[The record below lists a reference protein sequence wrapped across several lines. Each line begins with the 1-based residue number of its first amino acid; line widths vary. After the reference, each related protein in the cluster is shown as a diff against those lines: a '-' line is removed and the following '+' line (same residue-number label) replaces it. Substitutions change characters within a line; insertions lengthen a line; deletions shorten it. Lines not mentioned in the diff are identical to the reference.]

1 MSRILV
7 LGGYGGFGARISR
20 RLAEAGHEVIVAGR
34 SATRARHFCSAVAG
48 TIPLAFDRRDI
59 GPILSEQRPAIV
71 IDASGPFQSM
81 GYQVPGACIAAGVH
95 YCDIADGR
103 DLVCGIG
110 TLDAAARTAG
120 VAVIAGGSS
129 VPALSG
135 AVVRAL
141 AEDIDQVHA
150 VEMAI
155 SASNRAT
162 AGPAVAAAILGQ
174 VGQPLRLFRAG
185 RWVERFG
192 WQEMRRQGFFV
203 PGSAPIRGRLVGL
216 ADVPDLALLPDRL
229 PGTPGCSFRAGS
241 ELDVQN
247 LALWLGSWVVRWGW
261 VAGLGRLSKLLG
273 RLQHMTGKWGTD
285 RSAMIVRLFGVRGG
299 GRRGERVERRWTLI
313 ADQGIGPEIP
323 ALSVP
328 LLVARILTGKEAAG
342 ARDAGLSLDLMDYA
356 PVFAGLPIKIS
367 IEDRPAPA
375 ALYKRLMGPAFHT
388 LPPTLQ
394 AMHQPW
400 RDASAEGEAEVTG
413 SDNVVARAIARII
426 GFSAPGHHVLRVDFA
441 VRGGTER
448 WTRAFGDRSFTSELS
463 ASKGQLVERFG
474 PLRFR
479 FGLPADDT
487 GLSMRM
493 RGWSVFGV
501 RLPLILSP
509 RTMAR
514 EWEVDGR
521 FHFDVSIA
529 LPLIGP
535 VVRYR
540 GWLATAE
547 RCSV

>member
-20 RLAEAGHEVIVAGR
+20 RLADAGHEVIVAGR
-34 SATRARHFCSAVAG
+34 SAAKARDFCAAVAG
-48 TIPLAFDRRDI
+48 TIPLAFDRKDI

-71 IDASGPFQSM
+71 VDASGPFQAM

-103 DLVCGIG
+103 DFVCGIG
-110 TLDAAARTAG
+110 MLDAAARTAK
-120 VAVIAGGSS
+120 VAVISGGSS

-135 AVVRAL
+135 AVARAL
-141 AEDIDQVHA
+141 AEGIDRVHA

-185 RWVERFG
+185 RWVKRFG
-192 WQEMRRQGFFV
+192 WQEMRRQGFSV

-229 PGTPGCSFRAGS
+229 PGNPGCSFRAGT
-241 ELDVQN
+241 ELDIQN

-261 VAGLGRLSKLLG
+261 ITGLGRLSKWPG
-273 RLQHMTGKWGTD
+273 RLQRMTGRWGTD

-299 GRRGERVERRWTLI
+299 KRVERRWTLI
-313 ADQGIGPEIP
+313 ADQGVGPEIP
-323 ALSVP
+323 ALSIP
-328 LLVARILTGKEAAG
+328 LLVERILTGKEAAG
-342 ARDAGLSLDLMDYA
+342 ARDAGLSLDLTEYA
-356 PVFAGLPIKIS
+356 PAFGGLPVTTS

-375 ALYKRLMGPAFHT
+375 ALYERVMGPAFRE
-388 LPPTLQ
+388 LPPTLR
-394 AMHQPW
+394 AMHRPW
-400 RDASAEGEAEVTG
+400 RDASGEGEAEVTG
-413 SDNVVARAIARII
+413 GGNAVARGIAGIM
-426 GFSAPGHHVLRVDFA
+426 GFPAPGHHLLRVDF
-441 VRGGTER
+441 VTRGGTER
-448 WTRAFGDRSFTSELS
+448 WTRTFGKRSFTSEMR

-474 PLRFR
+474 LLRFR
-479 FGLPADDT
+479 FDLLADDK

-493 RGWSVFGV
+493 RGWSAFGV
-501 RLPLILSP
+501 RLPMILGP
-509 RTMAR
+509 RTTAR
-514 EWEVDGR
+514 EWEAGGR

-535 VVRYR
+535 LVHYR
-540 GWLATAE
+540 GWLTDAE
-547 RCSV
+547 RCSG